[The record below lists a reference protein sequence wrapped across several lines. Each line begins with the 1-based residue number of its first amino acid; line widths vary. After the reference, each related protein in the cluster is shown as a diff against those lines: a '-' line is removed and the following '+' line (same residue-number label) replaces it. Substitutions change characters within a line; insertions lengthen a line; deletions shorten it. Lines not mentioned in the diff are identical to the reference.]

1 VSQLALAFALTLAGC
16 GSSPDDPHAVPDDPA
31 PCVSPASGG
40 YTYRYNVSGI
50 ACGVLRS
57 TTPDVQL
64 LCDGASCLTTDCDM
78 ASGGVT
84 KIYDRNDA
92 SAGNPSG
99 WLDLDTTGCG

>member
-1 VSQLALAFALTLAGC
+1 MTPLTLALTLSLLGC
-16 GSSPDDPHAVPDDPA
+16 SSAPDDPQPIPDDPA

-40 YTYRYNVSGI
+40 FVYRYNVSGI

-64 LCDGASCLTTDCDM
+64 LCDGASCLTIDCDM

-84 KIYDRNDA
+84 KIYDRSDA
-92 SAGNPSG
+92 SAGTPSG
-99 WLDLDTTGCG
+99 WLALDTTGCG